1 MMKMSNNQ
9 TPMIVIQVDWEDK
22 SRNVF
27 EVLIDFL
34 QHFDDD
40 SSDMLTLFS
49 SERDIGLRIKVE
61 FSSRVSLADLQ
72 DAIDDFI
79 IQPFVV

>member
-1 MMKMSNNQ
+1 
-9 TPMIVIQVDWEDK
+9 MIVIQVDWEDK